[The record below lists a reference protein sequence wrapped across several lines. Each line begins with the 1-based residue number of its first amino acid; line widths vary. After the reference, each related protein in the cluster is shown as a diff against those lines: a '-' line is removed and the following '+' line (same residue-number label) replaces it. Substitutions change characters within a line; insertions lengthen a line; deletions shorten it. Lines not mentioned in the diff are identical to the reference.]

1 MPISPNR
8 TAQTG
13 QRAAKGRALLALGAA
28 AALSGCASAN
38 VDRMR
43 TSSIPMDDYRVRH
56 PIVLSQS
63 ANRLDIF
70 PPPEG
75 YGLDRR
81 SYAQVV
87 QYGKLYRYNGQGPIV
102 AFLPA
107 AGYGTANRGTIESIR
122 RALAFGGAHAPLQ
135 VTTYPVVNRD
145 LASPIRLSFIGLKA
159 KVADPCGQWPND
171 LASGSTLQGWQN
183 KPYWNFGCSYQ
194 SMFAAQ
200 VADPRDLVGP
210 RAEDA
215 SDTVFRTY
223 AIDQL
228 RAGKDPSTTW
238 NTSGTSIN
246 PIGSTGS
253 Q

>member
-13 QRAAKGRALLALGAA
+13 RKVAKGRALLALGAA

-70 PPPEG
+70 PPPQAR
-75 YGLDRR
+75 GLDRR

-87 QYGKLYRYNGQGPIV
+87 QYGKLYRSNGQGPIV
-102 AFLPA
+102 AFLPEA
-107 AGYGTANRGTIESIR
+107 GTANRGTIESIR
-122 RALAFGGAHAPLQ
+122 RALAAGGAYAPLQ

-159 KVADPCGQWPND
+159 KVADACGQWPSD
-171 LASGSTLQGWQN
+171 LASGSSLQGWQN
-183 KPYWNFGCSYQ
+183 KPYWNYGCSYQ
-194 SMFAAQ
+194 SIFAAQ

-210 RAEDA
+210 RAEDPA
-215 SDTVFRTY
+215 DTVFRTY
-223 AIDQL
+223 AIDQV
-228 RAGKDPSTTW
+228 RAGKDPATTW
-238 NTSGTSIN
+238 VTTGTSIN
-246 PIGSTGS
+246 PIGSGS